1 MSDEKTSAR
10 IAALASQ
17 AMRAPETLTLDEIK
31 ALGASAL
38 SGPAIVM
45 IGGGRRPPTRDP

>member
-1 MSDEKTSAR
+1 MSQEKTSAR

-31 ALGASAL
+31 ALDLDRVAL
-38 SGPAIVM
+38 DDCVLFM
-45 IGGGRRPPTRDP
+45 

>member
-38 SGPAIVM
+38 TQAPDREPAEDT
-45 IGGGRRPPTRDP
+45 PPPDG